1 MMRRRIFS
9 ITGGA
14 RGRLRWAAVATLA
27 ALALL
32 GLPAGPALAGAA
44 VSDATIQVSSL
55 SASATEV
62 SYTVSFDSTAAM
74 TGGTS
79 TVTLAAPSGTAL
91 PSPSD
96 VCYNVSDDASAAHG
110 CGAVTVTGTSA
121 KITLPAAVNVAAGDP
136 VTVLAPGV
144 GNPTSAGAKT
154 LKVSTSADTT
164 AVSLPY
170 TLVAKRSVSDARLQ
184 VSSSSAS
191 ATGVSYSVTF
201 QSPDRLSLA
210 SQITVKFPAGT
221 SLPSGGCSQVDW
233 IDDTNGSTG
242 CPGVTIQGTTAT
254 ATDELFANPGDM
266 VTIVFY
272 GVKSPGSAG
281 THDVTLQTTSDPKP
295 VTLTY
300 TLQAKRSVSDP
311 FLQLS
316 SYAARAS
323 GVNWTIGFVAPDR
336 LTDSGAGSSSSTVII
351 KAPTG
356 TVFPVGGC
364 SVYYFIDASPA
375 GSQGPENGCT
385 SATVTGSSVA
395 VTAGFDTNPG
405 NTVFV
410 VIKGVTNPAT
420 MSSVSVST
428 SADPGTVSLPLTA
441 PTNMSA
447 TDQISSTSAAA
458 KEVTYAETFRSTGP
472 LTNGTSTVTLSST
485 EAVFPVCSAS
495 TRYTL
500 IDDTTGGEAGLC
512 PVSTGPAGSVTATYN
527 AATTTAGDEITV
539 LAYGV
544 TNSAASGSG
553 TFSVTTSSAGGASL
567 PIDLTSKTSISS
579 PVLSLVSTS
588 ASATFVAYS
597 ATFTVANGFMVSG
610 AGDDLSTIALKAA
623 TGTKFPAS
631 GIATVIND
639 ATGAVG
645 GSSFTSSGRTAT
657 VLPGS
662 GGNLGAGPGDEI
674 SVIVWGAT
682 DPSSA
687 GADTA
692 SISTTSDPGAVSA
705 AYTLTAKT
713 SVADDIVQL
722 SSRTAGASGV
732 TYSFT
737 FRTTNALVTSG
748 NSDSTITVKLPAGTG
763 MPPTEDVGVTDDT
776 IDQACGGAS
785 SSSGTTATV
794 VLSTL
799 SCPGE
804 LGAGDVVTLVLTGV
818 TNASSLSGA
827 SITLSTSSD
836 PAAVTTALP

>member
-1 MMRRRIFS
+1 M
-9 ITGGA
+9 TGSAG
-14 RGRLRWAAVATLA
+14 RRLRWPAAAALA
-27 ALALL
+27 ALVLL
-32 GLPAGPALAGAA
+32 GLPAAPAGAAAA
-44 VSDATIQVSSL
+44 VSDATIQVGSL

-62 SYTVSFDSTAAM
+62 SYTVSFDSTSAM

-79 TVTLAAPSGTAL
+79 TVTLAAPSGTKL
-91 PSPSD
+91 PTAA
-96 VCYNVSDDASAAHG
+96 CYQVSDDATGALG
-110 CGAVTVTGTSA
+110 CGAVTVTGTTA
-121 KITLPAAVNVAAGDP
+121 KITLPSAVSVAAGDP
-136 VTVLAPGV
+136 VTVLVGDV

-164 AVSLPY
+164 AVSLKY
-170 TLVAKRSVSDARLQ
+170 TLAAERSVSDARLQ

-191 ATGVSYSVTF
+191 AAGVSYSVTF
-201 QSPDRLSLA
+201 RSVDRLSRS
-210 SQITVKFPAGT
+210 SQVTVKFAAGT
-221 SLPSGGCSQVDW
+221 TLASGGCSQVNFVN
-233 IDDTNGSTG
+233 DTNGTTG
-242 CPGVTIQGTTAT
+242 CPAVANSGTTAT
-254 ATDELFANPGDM
+254 VSSLLASPGDM

-272 GVKSPGSAG
+272 GMTSPSSTGS
-281 THDVTLQTTSDPKP
+281 HDVTLKTTSDAKA
-295 VTLTY
+295 VTLAY
-300 TLQAKRSVSDP
+300 SLQAKRSVSDP

-316 SYAARAS
+316 SYTAGAS
-323 GVNWTIGFVAPDR
+323 GVNWSIGFIAPDR

-356 TVFPVGGC
+356 TVFPAGGC
-364 SVYYFIDASPA
+364 SEYFFIDASPA

-385 SATVTGSSVA
+385 SAAVTGSTVA
-395 VTAGFDTNPG
+395 ITAGFDTNPG

-410 VIKGVTNPAT
+410 VIKGVKNPAT

-428 SADPGTVSLPLTA
+428 SADPGTVSLALTGQ
-441 PTNMSA
+441 TKMSA
-447 TDQISSTSAAA
+447 TSQISSTSASAT
-458 KEVTYAETFRSTGP
+458 EVTYAGTFQSTGP
-472 LTNGTSTVTLSST
+472 LTGGTSTVTLSS
-485 EAVFPVCSAS
+485 ADVAFPVCSAS
-495 TRYTL
+495 AQYTL
-500 IDDTTGGEAGLC
+500 IDDTTGAVWGLC
-512 PVSTGPAGSVTATYN
+512 PVSAGPGGSVTATYN
-527 AATTTAGDEITV
+527 GTTTTAGDEISV

-544 TNSAASGSG
+544 TNPAGSGSG

-567 PIDLTSKTSISS
+567 PIDLTAKTSAGS
-579 PVLSLVSTS
+579 PVLSLASYS
-588 ASATFVAYS
+588 AAASDVAYS
-597 ATFTVANGFMVSG
+597 ATFTAANGFMVSG
-610 AGDDLSTIALKAA
+610 AGDEFSTIALKAA
-623 TGTKFPAS
+623 AGTTFPAS
-631 GIATVIND
+631 GYATVIND

-645 GSSFTSSGRTAT
+645 GSSFTGSGATAT

-674 SVIVWGAT
+674 SVIVFGAANA
-682 DPSSA
+682 SSA

-705 AYTLTAKT
+705 AYTLTAET
-713 SVADDIVQL
+713 SVADDIAAL

-763 MPPTEDVGVTDDT
+763 MPPTEGVGVTDDT
-776 IDQACGGAS
+776 IGQGCGGVS

-794 VLSTL
+794 VLSTG

-804 LGAGDVVTLVLTGV
+804 LGAGDVVTLNLTGV